1 MPNYQCII
9 AAVDLS
15 DETHAVLTRAP
26 GMAKH
31 HHAQLHI
38 LHVVEPLSMAYGGD
52 IPMDF
57 ADVQQQ
63 LQDQA
68 QKGLDT
74 FAEHY
79 GVAPQHR
86 HLIIGQ
92 ADRHIHDL
100 SEKLDADLIIVGSH
114 GRKGFAL
121 LLSSTANSVL
131 HGATCDVLAVR
142 VGQHQ
147 QN

>member
-1 MPNYQCII
+1 MPNYQRIL

-15 DETHAVLTRAP
+15 EETHAVLTRAA

-31 HHAQLHI
+31 HGAQLHI

-68 QKGLDT
+68 QKDLDT
-74 FAEHY
+74 FSERY
-79 GVAPQHR
+79 GVPTQNR
-86 HLIIGQ
+86 HLVTGQ
-92 ADRHIHDL
+92 ADRQIHDL
-100 SEKLDADLIIVGSH
+100 SEALDADLIIVGSH

-121 LLSSTANSVL
+121 LLGSTANSVL

-142 VGQHQ
+142 VGQ
-147 QN
+147 NNLD